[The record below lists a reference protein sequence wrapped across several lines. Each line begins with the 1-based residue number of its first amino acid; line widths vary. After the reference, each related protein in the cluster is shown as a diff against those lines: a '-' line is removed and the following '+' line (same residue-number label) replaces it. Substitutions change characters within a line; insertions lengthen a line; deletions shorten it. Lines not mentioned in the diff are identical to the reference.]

1 MAVRSEINIREAI
14 SALGYVLQDDSP
26 ITVYVTSF
34 LSTDQD
40 TKVTHAFTFAVNRAA
55 VQAAVE
61 CQSNLKC
68 KSTRMVETPVT
79 L

>member
-1 MAVRSEINIREAI
+1 MRLGRTLRENIRESI

-40 TKVTHAFTFAVNRAA
+40 TKVTHAFTL
-55 VQAAVE
+55 Q
-61 CQSNLKC
+61 
-68 KSTRMVETPVT
+68 
-79 L
+79 